1 MLLLTERMTDR
12 DAPRDPVP
20 LRPAG
25 ERGRREPLWRHLVG
39 EQLRRRRQARG
50 EGLRD
55 VAHRAGVSMQYLSEV
70 ERGLKEPSSE
80 IVAAVAAALDTTLLD
95 LTGAVSERLSS
106 LEPSS
111 RERSSE
117 RRQGEFRLAA

>member
-1 MLLLTERMTDR
+1 MASTA
-12 DAPRDPVP
+12 DA
-20 LRPAG
+20 A
-25 ERGRREPLWRHLVG
+25 
-39 EQLRRRRQARG
+39 
-50 EGLRD
+50 
-55 VAHRAGVSMQYLSEV
+55 
-70 ERGLKEPSSE
+70 
-80 IVAAVAAALDTTLLD
+80 VAAVAAALDTTLLD